1 VFENSPAPTKTESER
16 EFGLSFMAFLGNIK
30 LYLAV
35 ICGAVTFT
43 ILLVSANTMAM
54 SVRERTREI
63 GILRT
68 LGFTPGEILGT
79 VLGESVLIALLG
91 GVAGIAVTFALTR
104 AAAAGLGPWGEMMKF
119 RWEASVIVALF
130 AVVIGF
136 ASAIVP
142 AFFASR
148 RGIVESIR
156 FTG

>member
-1 VFENSPAPTKTESER
+1 
-16 EFGLSFMAFLGNIK
+16 MAFLGNIK

-35 ICGAVTFT
+35 ICAAVTFT

-68 LGFTPGEILGT
+68 LGFTPAEILGT
-79 VLGESVLIALLG
+79 VLGESMLIALLG
-91 GVAGIAVTFALTR
+91 GLAGMAVTFVLTR
-104 AAAAGLGPWGEMMKF
+104 AAAAGMGPWGEGIKF
-119 RWEASVIVALF
+119 RWEATLIVAAF
-130 AVVIGF
+130 ALLIGA

-142 AFFASR
+142 GFFASR
-148 RGIVESIR
+148 RGIVDAIR